1 MTMATFKDLCI
12 DATDPAVLGPFWA
25 AALGLTAEPLDDG
38 DVRLTGTTPRQTVWI
53 NRVPE
58 PRTVKQRMHLDVHVG
73 SPSDLEALG
82 ARTLASLDHWTV
94 MADPQGGEF
103 CAFPRVEPP
112 AYRLYEVV
120 VDARDARAQAEWWG
134 GMLGAKVA
142 HEPDQPWWSVE
153 GIDGAPFDSI
163 VFNAVPEPKTVKNR
177 VHPDVLAG
185 ALRPLLDHGATVIRP
200 RDDDIGW
207 HVAADPEGNEFC
219 VFTD

>member
-1 MTMATFKDLCI
+1 MAIARFKDLCI

-25 AALGLTAEPLDDG
+25 AALGLTAEPLDGG
-38 DVRLTGTTPRQTVWI
+38 DVRLTGATPQQTVWI

-82 ARTLASLDHWTV
+82 ARTLVTRDRWTV
-94 MADPQGGEF
+94 MADPEGGEF
-103 CAFPRVEPP
+103 CAFPGVELP
-112 AYRLYEVV
+112 AYRLYEVNI
-120 VDARDARAQAEWWG
+120 DAGDPRAQADWWAG
-134 GMLGAKVA
+134 LLGAKVT
-142 HEPDQPWWSVE
+142 HGDGRSWWCVE

-163 VFNAVPEPKTVKNR
+163 IFDRVPEPKTGKNR
-177 VHPDVLAG
+177 IHPDVLAD
-185 ALRPLLDHGATVIRP
+185 ALPPLLDYGATVIRP